1 MPEPLPRLLSALRA
15 AVPELDGTALA
26 EALWLAAHL
35 GGDSDTEDGVRDGA
49 RPGAGERAP
58 GAEPEHPGGPAPE
71 TAPAEHPDR
80 KRPSHADDPRNGD
93 GVSTRPLHERL
104 PGSAAALRGHAVAAP
119 QGTGLP
125 RALELTRALR
135 PWKRRW
141 PQGHRHELDTDA
153 TVEGY
158 ARSGELIP
166 VFKPAPERWFDLV
179 LVVDRSPGMRV
190 WNETVTEFAA
200 VLDRLGAFRTLQT
213 ADLTFDTAGAPR
225 APGALRSA
233 DGRRL
238 VVVVSDCMA
247 DAWRR
252 PDVWHLLRDW
262 AGTHPTAVLNPLP
275 TKLWRRG
282 GLDLPTTRFTP
293 AAPGSPRNRVPVTP
307 PALAGAG
314 AGADA
319 GVGEGVWLPVPVL
332 SLTPHSLGRW
342 SRSLMRGDPDGCT
355 AVLVPPTGRTVT
367 DRAPTGAVRQRAR
380 PLPPAE
386 RVRRFLRT
394 ASPRA
399 ARLAVLCAP
408 FDRISLRLLH
418 LVREKLVPEAG
429 IADIA
434 EVVTSGVFQV
444 VQDGTTVEL
453 VLPPDIQEALRAHLP
468 ADRVWALHQ
477 ALDQHLAHR
486 GTGRAGLPSVARD
499 DAGPLELAA
508 EREAFARASRRTLE
522 LLGLAEPEGEEGVAS
537 GPAEYEEDADLP
549 PLPEPYIG
557 RPDLENAISGW
568 LTTGSRVVAL
578 TSGGPSGVG
587 RTALALR
594 VAHSVRGQFPDGVVF
609 LSFRGSTF
617 HPLPAEAVMDQLLR
631 RLGLPVEDFPDAYPE
646 PRLLAATLR
655 RALSGRRVLI
665 VADDLPRRNAVTQV
679 FMASPPEGC
688 AVLATHPSL
697 HGDLRHARW
706 VTLRPSLGA
715 DAVRVF
721 AAVGAPHP
729 ELVERGRWWPSTL
742 RILGAAAASADPG
755 VSVRATQIVNEAA
768 EADELLSPNAV
779 LRHWFDTLDGGSGS
793 ALAQLAAVSTAEFTL
808 EEAEVVLEGTA
819 PFTRELIDTFVH
831 GGLLRQQT
839 VGSYVFPHVV
849 WTEAEQT
856 PGLEGRRAAARART
870 VLFRRRA
877 AAAFHRERHPSSRL
891 TERLRVEPEPAPHP
905 EVWVRNALEVSVA
918 DPDTLLLLWDAG
930 VMPPFQ
936 RAFAGVARL
945 WMNRESKP
953 VARGRAAL
961 ALAHAQHALGQY
973 EEAWATLHEVGPD
986 RLREDDATFP
996 DAALLLARI
1005 ALGRRSVDAARTAVS
1020 WATAA
1025 WDAGETRARE
1035 MGEVLRRLE
1044 EEFTAS
1050 DEHEELIWVQERLV
1064 RYAED
1069 LALPSAWPAR
1079 LRLAATLLRNGRAR
1093 EVEDALRPALGALSP
1108 ADRAE
1113 ADRLI
1118 RAAAD
1123 PARILVALQDRSDAP
1138 RAARLLAGLPTV
1150 GHGRFASHVFDDCVL
1165 LLVDGTVPVAPLLQE
1180 LVEWLPATRIAV
1192 HRGPVRAVPVADDAV
1207 TYTRTMLRSAEFV
1220 RTSENY
1226 PDDTTLCVSPEVHE
1240 TLTHDTSDSELAL
1253 RFAPREVRTED
1264 GATVCV
1270 ILTPRVDLAAWD
1282 PELLALAR
1290 VFTELDPDG
1299 ARLAG
1304 TLRAALDAELG
1315 RAGFAH
1321 ASVAETEPAGRE
1333 GVSGE
1338 LAKRLSQ
1345 QTFPFRLGQAAALAW
1360 ERPGRAVPLDVDV
1373 SPHGPRMTPD
1383 GYESGRL
1390 CLLVYADDA
1399 RSRWS
1404 AGLIRGGGSRPWFG
1418 SVLWLHRDLPLP
1430 ENVLLGLPTGEREA
1444 VLAPAD
1450 AVARV
1455 AEFFRLVRGSVVQSA
1470 ALRPLIGERDWERSR
1485 ERIVRLAGG
1494 VLRAE
1499 GLLLLAGNARG
1510 RAMAE
1515 ALRVPVPAGDA
1526 YLCVPLVRRTDAH
1539 AARPAVTVDDLTWV
1553 VADGGDEL
1561 APLPTGFPSLRT
1573 RQALSPGPGYGETG
1587 RRGSG

>member
-49 RPGAGERAP
+49 RPGAGERVP

-71 TAPAEHPDR
+71 TAPADRPDR
-80 KRPSHADDPRNGD
+80 NRPSRADDPGNGD
-93 GVSTRPLHERL
+93 GASTRPLHERL

-213 ADLTFDTAGAPR
+213 ADLTFDAAGAPR

-314 AGADA
+314 AGAGA
-319 GVGEGVWLPVPVL
+319 GDGEGAWLPVPVL

-499 DAGPLELAA
+499 DSGPLELAA

-522 LLGLAEPEGEEGVAS
+522 LLGLGEPEGEEGVTS
-537 GPAEYEEDADLP
+537 EPGEPEDDPDLP
-549 PLPEPYIG
+549 SLPEHYVGQRELEEAVADRLTGGRHVVGVTSADGTAGIG
-557 RPDLENAISGW
+557 R
-568 LTTGSRVVAL
+568 TT
-578 TSGGPSGVG
+578 
-587 RTALALR
+587 LALQ
-594 VAHSVRGQFPDGVVF
+594 VARSVRDRFPDGVVF
-609 LSFRGSTF
+609 LPFHGSTAF
-617 HPLPAEAVMDQLLR
+617 PLPVEAVMDRLLR
-631 RLGLPVEDFPDAYPE
+631 RLGLSDEDFPRQYTE
-646 PRLLAATLR
+646 PGVLAEALR
-655 RALSGRRVLI
+655 EALRGRRVLL
-665 VADDLPRRNAVTQV
+665 VLDDLPSDALAHAFTRV
-679 FMASPPEGC
+679 PPQGC
-688 AVLATHPSL
+688 AVLITHP
-697 HGDLRHARW
+697 HPGDGPPDVPGFLPD
-706 VTLRPSLGA
+706 VVSGD
-715 DAVRVF
+715 DAVRLF
-721 AAVGAPHP
+721 AAAGAPRP
-729 ELVERGRWWPSTL
+729 ETVAHGPWWPATL
-742 RILGAAAASADPG
+742 RILGAAAASAGP
-755 VSVRATQIVNEAA
+755 VIAEKVARIVA
-768 EADELLSPNAV
+768 EVAEEDMPLSPREAV
-779 LRHWFDTLDGGSGS
+779 RHWLDGLDEGRG
-793 ALAQLAAVSTAEFTL
+793 ATLVRLAMVTTAEFTA
-808 EEAEVVLEGTA
+808 EEAEAALDCAPSAAVARLDTLVRDGLLRRHGPGRYVLPHAVRSEVVRTPAYETPNVFALD
-819 PFTRELIDTFVH
+819 RIDTFH
-831 GGLLRQQT
+831 RC
-839 VGSYVFPHVV
+839 
-849 WTEAEQT
+849 
-856 PGLEGRRAAARART
+856 
-870 VLFRRRA
+870 A
-877 AAAFHRERHPSSRL
+877 AAAFHQVRHPGSRL
-891 TERLRVEPEPAPHP
+891 AERLGVVPGAAPHP
-905 EVWVRNALEVSVA
+905 EVWVRNALNHSHGGAEM
-918 DPDTLLLLWDAG
+918 LLLLQDAG
-930 VMPPFQ
+930 ATPAY
-936 RAFAGVARL
+936 RAAFAAAARR
-945 WMNRESKP
+945 WMRRGLKFEGP
-953 VARGRAAL
+953 VLGRAAL
-961 ALAHAQHALGQY
+961 ALAHAQHALGQH
-973 EEAWATLHEVGPD
+973 EEAWATLHEVGAD

-1005 ALGRRSVDAARTAVS
+1005 ALDRRSVDGIRAAVS
-1020 WATAA
+1020 WAVTA
-1025 WDAGETRARE
+1025 WDVGEVRSPE
-1035 MGEVLRRLE
+1035 MGEVLERLE
-1044 EEFTAS
+1044 KALTAS
-1050 DEHEELIWVQERLV
+1050 DEHRELIWVQERLV
-1064 RYAED
+1064 GYAED
-1069 LALPSAWPAR
+1069 LALPSGGAAR

-1093 EVEDALRPALGALSP
+1093 EVEYLLSPVLGALSP

-1138 RAARLLAGLPTV
+1138 RAARVLAGLPSV

-1321 ASVAETEPAGRE
+1321 ASVAETEPAGNE

-1373 SPHGPRMTPD
+1373 SPHGPRATPD
-1383 GYESGRL
+1383 GYKSGRL
-1390 CLLVYADDA
+1390 CLLVYADDT

-1404 AGLIRGGGSRPWFG
+1404 AGLIRGGGARPWFG

-1430 ENVLLGLPTGEREA
+1430 ENVLLGLPAGEREA

-1573 RQALSPGPGYGETG
+1573 R
-1587 RRGSG
+1587 